1 MRVARHT
8 NIEERGPDV
17 LFRGGSQRLFDD
29 GSQAEEFI
37 FPPAEGMIVGES
49 WVSNIDCEA
58 VAKVNFRMRV
68 IRAEPAT
75 ESVKFAYDCLKFLEI
90 S

>member
-1 MRVARHT
+1 VFYL
-8 NIEERGPDV
+8 EEAPSSSLKMAPR
-17 LFRGGSQRLFDD
+17 LRNSSFRRPKHDGGR
-29 GSQAEEFI
+29 
-37 FPPAEGMIVGES
+37 IVGNLEVIS
-49 WVSNIDCEA
+49 I
-58 VAKVNFRMRV
+58 AKLWRRSTSGCAV